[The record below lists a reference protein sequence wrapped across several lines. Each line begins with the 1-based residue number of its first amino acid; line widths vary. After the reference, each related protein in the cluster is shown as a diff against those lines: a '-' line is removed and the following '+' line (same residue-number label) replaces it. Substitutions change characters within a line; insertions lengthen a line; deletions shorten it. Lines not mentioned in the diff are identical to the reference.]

1 MLVAGIVGWQRGV
14 FHVVP
19 GAVVVDARDEAAW
32 MGFRAI
38 LCIVWRYRDNRGLLF
53 RGGIVVAE
61 NDVSRAVGL
70 LIAEDF
76 SEAFQEV
83 GFVLVG
89 GENLKAVMAAIV

>member
-1 MLVAGIVGWQRGV
+1 
-14 FHVVP
+14 
-19 GAVVVDARDEAAW
+19 
-32 MGFRAI
+32 
-38 LCIVWRYRDNRGLLF
+38 
-53 RGGIVVAE
+53 
-61 NDVSRAVGL
+61 